1 MMIWIAPTRQPQQQD
16 GRRLNGSAC
25 SGGITCGVGGRSTG
39 FGMIYDSLVAA
50 KKYEPKYR
58 LTRFGMGKAKGVA
71 RKQRKEKKNR
81 CKKIRGIKKS
91 K

>member
-1 MMIWIAPTRQPQQQD
+1 
-16 GRRLNGSAC
+16 
-25 SGGITCGVGGRSTG
+25 
-39 FGMIYDSLVAA
+39 
-50 KKYEPKYR
+50 
-58 LTRFGMGKAKGVA
+58 MGKAKGVA